1 MKDYQGKVRVV
12 YKNMV
17 VHPQIV
23 MKGHLGG
30 CAASKQGKFV
40 EYRHEWW
47 EKAFA
52 PYAAAR
58 DPSKLGEDTI
68 MAIAKDLK
76 LDEAKFKADMNS
88 PECQAQ
94 VNGDMQELSKW
105 HVNATPSFFINGK
118 PFQWTGSPDSFKTA
132 IDEELK
138 KVESSGVPC
147 ADYYQKVVMDK
158 GEKEFKSKGKG
169 GAKAD

>member
-1 MKDYQGKVRVV
+1 MKDNDGKVRVV

-30 CAASKQGKFV
+30 CAAAKQGKFV
-40 EYRHEWW
+40 EYRHVWW

-68 MAIAKDLK
+68 ISIAKDLK
-76 LDEAKFKADMNS
+76 LDEAKFKADMDS
-88 PECQAQ
+88 PDCAAHVKQ
-94 VNGDMQELSKW
+94 DMAELEKW
-105 HVNATPSFFINGK
+105 HVNATPSFFMNGK
-118 PFQWTGSPDSFKTA
+118 PFQWSGQPDAFKSA
-132 IDEELK
+132 IDDELK

-147 ADYYQKVVMDK
+147 ADYYQKEVMDK
-158 GEKEFKSKGKG
+158 GEKQFKSKTGKSG
-169 GAKAD
+169 

>member
-1 MKDYQGKVRVV
+1 VKDNDGKVRVV

-30 CAASKQGKFV
+30 CAAAKQGKFV

-47 EKAFA
+47 DKAFA

-76 LDEAKFKADMNS
+76 LDEAKFKSDMDSAD
-88 PECQAQ
+88 CQAHVKQ
-94 VNGDMQELSKW
+94 DMAELEKW
-105 HVNATPSFFINGK
+105 HVNATPSFFLDGK
-118 PFQWTGSPDSFKTA
+118 PFSWSGQPDAFKSA
-132 IDEELK
+132 IDDELR

-147 ADYYQKVVMDK
+147 ADYYQKEVMDK
-158 GEKEFKSKGKG
+158 GEKQFKSKKDSGKSG
-169 GAKAD
+169 

>member
-1 MKDYQGKVRVV
+1 VKDYQGKVRVV

-76 LDEAKFKADMNS
+76 LDEAKFKADMNG

-94 VNGDMQELSKW
+94 VNTDMQELSKW
-105 HVNATPSFFINGK
+105 HVNATPSFFINGRV
-118 PFQWTGSPDSFKTA
+118 FSWTGSPDSFKSA
-132 IDEELK
+132 VDDELK
-138 KVESSGVPC
+138 KVEGSGVAC
-147 ADYYQKVVMDK
+147 ADYYQKQVMDK
-158 GEKEFKSKGKG
+158 GEKEFKAKKSG
-169 GAKAD
+169 GAKQD

>member
-1 MKDYQGKVRVV
+1 
-12 YKNMV
+12 MV

-30 CAASKQGKFV
+30 CAAAKQGKFV

-47 EKAFA
+47 DKAFA

-68 MAIAKDLK
+68 LAIARDLK
-76 LDEAKFKADMNS
+76 LDEAKFKADMAS
-88 PECQAQ
+88 PECQAHVQ
-94 VNGDMQELSKW
+94 ADMDELGKW
-105 HVNATPSFFINGK
+105 HVGGTPSFFLDGK
-118 PFQWTGSPDSFKTA
+118 SFQWSGQPDAFKTA
-132 IDEELK
+132 IDDELK

-147 ADYYQKVVMDK
+147 ADYYQKKVMDE
-158 GEKEFKSKGKG
+158 GEKTFKAKGKSG
-169 GAKAD
+169 